1 MKNRNQL
8 IALIAGIAFGGLAFY
23 LLYQKASDMERKT
36 TPVQVLVA
44 SQYIPA
50 GSLLKADMVEKRS
63 VPESFVSPGTIRDV
77 RDVEG
82 LMSLTAISAGEP
94 ILSNKFGEGEETLA
108 LTLNPGYRAYNLEV
122 SETAG
127 VGGLLRP
134 GNHVDLLTKVE
145 ANKRETTAFVFQDL
159 QVLAVG
165 QKLGGSSRSKK
176 DQGTSPADSGTYS
189 NVTLAVTP
197 EQAETL
203 MYLDGK
209 AMKLVLRAPNDE
221 DIVSV
226 PAQSEAEVMA
236 KLGHFT
242 PKAGRHIEIIRS
254 NSKQGEQ

>member
-1 MKNRNQL
+1 MKNRHQF

-23 LLYQKASDMERKT
+23 LLYQKASELEQRT
-36 TPVQVLVA
+36 TPIQVLVA

-63 VPESFVSPGTIRDV
+63 VPESFVSPGTIRDL

-108 LTLNPGYRAYNLEV
+108 LTLNPGYRAYSLEV

-134 GNHVDLLTKVE
+134 GNHVDLLTKFE
-145 ANKRETTAFVFQDL
+145 TNKRETTAFVFQDL

-165 QKLGGSSRSKK
+165 QKLGGSSRTKK
-176 DQGTSPADSGTYS
+176 DQAGGPTDGGYS
-189 NVTLAVTP
+189 HVTLAVTP

-203 MYLDGK
+203 MYLEGR
-209 AMKLVLRAPNDE
+209 ALKLVLRPPHDE

-226 PAQSEAEVMA
+226 PSQSEAEVMA

-254 NSKQGEQ
+254 HSEQGDQ